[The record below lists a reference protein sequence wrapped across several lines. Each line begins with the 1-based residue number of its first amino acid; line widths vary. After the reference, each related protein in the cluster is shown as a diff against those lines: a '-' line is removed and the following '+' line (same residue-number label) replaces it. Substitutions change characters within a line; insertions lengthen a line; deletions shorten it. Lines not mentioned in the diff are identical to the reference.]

1 MDADAEFATATTS
14 EGSATKRFFLHTLDQ
29 LVKDNIIT
37 GYTRV
42 KLAGLMTSDGKKDY
56 AKAKKHIIDIM
67 GLHDTFLDDG
77 KESAPPSACPQ
88 QQQQQQQQAKA
99 TKGRIN
105 KHQFPPE
112 WRP

>member
-1 MDADAEFATATTS
+1 MEIDSATTNNA
-14 EGSATKRFFLHTLDQ
+14 EGSATKRFFLHTIDQ

-37 GYTRV
+37 SYTKD
-42 KLAGLMTSDGKKDY
+42 KLAGLMCSESKKDY

-77 KESAPPSACPQ
+77 REAAPPSACPQ
-88 QQQQQQQQAKA
+88 QPGAPSQAGKRSRMA
-99 TKGRIN
+99 

-112 WRP
+112 QRP